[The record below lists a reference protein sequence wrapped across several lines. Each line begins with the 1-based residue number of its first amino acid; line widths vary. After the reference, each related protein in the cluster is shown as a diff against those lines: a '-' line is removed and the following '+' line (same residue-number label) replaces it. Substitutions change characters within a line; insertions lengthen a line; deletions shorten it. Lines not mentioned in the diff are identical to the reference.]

1 MSEHQLRATFNT
13 TRALKEI
20 LILLYFYETASAFS
34 NQSFLKLL
42 LIENQMTSFHTI
54 VIFGLH
60 SNKLLLL
67 VLLLVCM
74 WVCVCV
80 CVLCVCVYVCVSW
93 LSKAINIKPEFRSAM
108 LCCGNLSASSTYV
121 KDNQRKNFQAGKCA
135 KECQLNRARQRE
147 VKHNSYKFSKKSTV
161 SIATFLFSNLGRHP
175 DLGSIV
181 EPTLRVGSL
190 FSREGLPN
198 LFLSALAQ
206 VLT

>member
-80 CVLCVCVYVCVSW
+80 CVVCVCVCVCVLTEQSNKYKTRVQVSDVMLRKSFCIKYLCQRQSKEKLSSW
-93 LSKAINIKPEFRSAM
+93 QMCKR
-108 LCCGNLSASSTYV
+108 
-121 KDNQRKNFQAGKCA
+121 
-135 KECQLNRARQRE
+135 
-147 VKHNSYKFSKKSTV
+147 V
-161 SIATFLFSNLGRHP
+161 SI
-175 DLGSIV
+175 
-181 EPTLRVGSL
+181 EPGKTTRSKTQLL
-190 FSREGLPN
+190 
-198 LFLSALAQ
+198 
-206 VLT
+206 